1 MKSKGHFK
9 KLSILQGYIKKQIP
23 RKAKKNF
30 LSDKEFLAI
39 YDLYKS
45 LQTKEDWI
53 FLSNVIET
61 CKPYKHYKKSLLV
74 SYINNYERTTV
85 EDYFNRIKS
94 TSSIVTTSMYMR
106 VLMEWLFAR
115 TIHTRSMEVVGFS
128 M

>member
-1 MKSKGHFK
+1 MKPKGHFK

-94 TSSIVTTSMYMR
+94 MSSIGTTSMYMR

>member
-1 MKSKGHFK
+1 MKPKGHFK

-53 FLSNVIET
+53 FFSNVIET

-74 SYINNYERTTV
+74 SHINNYERITV
-85 EDYFNRIKS
+85 EDYFNRMKS
-94 TSSIVTTSMYMR
+94 MSSIGTTSMYMR

>member
-1 MKSKGHFK
+1 MKLKGHFK
-9 KLSILQGYIKKQIP
+9 KLSILQGYVKKQIP

-53 FLSNVIET
+53 FFSNVIET

-74 SYINNYERTTV
+74 SHINNYERITV

-94 TSSIVTTSMYMR
+94 MPSIGTTSMYMR
-106 VLMEWLFAR
+106 VLMEWLFTR